1 MGARPGMARGDKW
14 RKGRCHERLKSTQFT
29 GNWGDMTFIVE
40 VLKKDTEEVFHVG
53 EFEAHYQAIACA
65 KRAIDTFLLREY
77 VVGMTSDQL
86 FKRYTTHGE
95 YPCIFRDGDS
105 TLNVPFSHLQ
115 YAMDRCDDVCG
126 NADAVE
132 S

>member
-1 MGARPGMARGDKW
+1 
-14 RKGRCHERLKSTQFT
+14 
-29 GNWGDMTFIVE
+29 MTFVVE
-40 VLKKDTEEVFHVG
+40 VLKKETEEVLHIG
-53 EFEAHYQAIACA
+53 EFEAHHQAVACA
-65 KRAIDTFLLREY
+65 KRAIDAFLLREY
-77 VVGMTSDQL
+77 QVGMTSDQL
-86 FKRYTTHGE
+86 FTHYTTRGE

-115 YAMDRCDDVCG
+115 YAMARCDHVCG